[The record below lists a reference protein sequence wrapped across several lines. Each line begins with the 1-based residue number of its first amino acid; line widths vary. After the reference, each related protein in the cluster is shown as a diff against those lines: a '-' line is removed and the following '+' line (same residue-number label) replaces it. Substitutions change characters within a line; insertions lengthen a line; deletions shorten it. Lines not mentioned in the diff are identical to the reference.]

1 MTLKPLRKNALL
13 LAVLPL
19 LLGCPEDEAVKFGA
33 VLPLSGDASIYG
45 QPIQNGVQL
54 ALEQLQA
61 EEGFPYPVTLEVLDS
76 ASDPDTAAA
85 MLEQLYEGGALAAIG
100 GVTTAEALQMV
111 PIADK
116 YDNVLVSPSASTPEL
131 TGISKNFYRLF
142 PSDAREGATM
152 GNFATQKLKA
162 EKVVILA
169 KEDVYAKGIQQVFK
183 SEFER
188 YGGEVLD
195 LIEFPSLDTDL
206 SGLAE
211 RIMTLEPDAVYV
223 AAYAGDIAQ
232 MVKFL
237 RDEGYKGTFF
247 TTSAFA
253 SPGIIAE
260 VGEPAEGIFLTQA
273 VFDPESEVP
282 LIRDFVEAYRTKY
295 GALPDLYAAHGY
307 DAMMVL
313 AAALRSSGRLESE
326 FWKGVRGLRD
336 VEGVTGMVQFDER
349 GDVQKFPRVYVVIN
363 GTLVDYEAEVQER
376 RKRLMERLRD
386 LEQEQKRRAAGEGDG

>member
-1 MTLKPLRKNALL
+1 MTLKLLKKPLLL
-13 LAVLPL
+13 LAALPL
-19 LLGCPEDEAVKFGA
+19 LLGCPKDEAVKFGA
-33 VLPLSGDASIYG
+33 VLPLSGEASIYG

-61 EEGFPYPVTLEVLDS
+61 DEAYPYAVVLEVLDS
-76 ASDPDTAAA
+76 ESNPDVAAA
-85 MLEQLYEGGALAAIG
+85 NLEQLYKDGALAAIG
-100 GVTTAEALQMV
+100 GVTTAEALKMV
-111 PIADK
+111 PVADK
-116 YDNVLVSPSASTPEL
+116 YSNVLVSPSASTPEL

-169 KEDVYAKGIQQVFK
+169 KEDAYAKGIQQVFK

-206 SGLAE
+206 SGLSE

-237 RDEGYKGTFF
+237 RDSGYKGTFF

-282 LIRDFVEAYRTKY
+282 LIRDFVQAYQTKY
-295 GALPDLYAAHGY
+295 DALPDLYAAHGY

-313 AAALRSSGRLESE
+313 AETLRNSGPIESE
-326 FWKGVRGLRD
+326 FWRGVRGLRD
-336 VEGVTGMVQFDER
+336 VAGVTGMVQFDER

-363 GTLVDYEAEVQER
+363 GALVDYEAEVQER
-376 RKRLMERLRD
+376 RKRLMERLRK
-386 LEQEQKRRAAGEGDG
+386 LEEEQKRRAQGEGGG